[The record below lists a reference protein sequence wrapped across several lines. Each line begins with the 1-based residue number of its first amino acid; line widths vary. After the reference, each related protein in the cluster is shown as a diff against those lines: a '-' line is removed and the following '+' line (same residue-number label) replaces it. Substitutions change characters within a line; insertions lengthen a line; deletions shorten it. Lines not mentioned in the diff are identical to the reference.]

1 LVQSAPAG
9 EFSAQLVRLRVF
21 SAGARQFSPGRE
33 VRRVDD
39 IGWSR
44 LERRYVAKPLVFR
57 LGETEFAFSL
67 NKIDR
72 SKLYGY
78 KELEVLDEQGRR
90 CELATL
96 AGDGHTVIGR
106 GGSSF
111 AQLTA
116 DGEWCDK
123 SELKAVNA
131 DGQEIQ
137 PVASSFSAPVALAET
152 TTVND
157 YLQHNI
163 RLVYQLDAESDAAPI
178 REQLAQGAIYK
189 FPYSY
194 RGGLEADA
202 GFLLEAAD
210 GNVFLAVGSPTRVEF
225 VGLAEVTVIE
235 EETELDEAE
244 LMDFD
249 MI

>member
-1 LVQSAPAG
+1 M
-9 EFSAQLVRLRVF
+9 
-21 SAGARQFSPGRE
+21 
-33 VRRVDD
+33 
-39 IGWSR
+39 
-44 LERRYVAKPLVFR
+44 AKPLVFR

-78 KELEVLDEQGRR
+78 KELEVLDERGRR

-106 GGSSF
+106 GGSGF
-111 AQLTA
+111 AQLTV

-123 SELKAVNA
+123 SGLKPVDA
-131 DGQEIQ
+131 DNREIQ
-137 PVASSFSAPVALAET
+137 PVASSFSAPVALAES
-152 TTVND
+152 TTVDD
-157 YLQHNI
+157 YLQHNV
-163 RLVYQLDAESDAAPI
+163 RLVYQLDCEGDDAAL
-178 REQLAQGAIYK
+178 RQQLAGGAIFK

-194 RGGLEADA
+194 RGGLEADV
-202 GFLLEAAD
+202 GFLLQGAD
-210 GNVFLAVGSPTRVEF
+210 GHVFLAVGSPTKVAF
-225 VGLAEVTVIE
+225 VGLAEVAAVE
-235 EETELDEAE
+235 EDAELDEAE

>member
-1 LVQSAPAG
+1 M
-9 EFSAQLVRLRVF
+9 
-21 SAGARQFSPGRE
+21 
-33 VRRVDD
+33 
-39 IGWSR
+39 
-44 LERRYVAKPLVFR
+44 AKPLVFR

-72 SKLYGY
+72 NKLYGF
-78 KELEVLDEQGRR
+78 KELEVLDDRGRR

-96 AGDGHTVIGR
+96 ASDGHTVIGR

-111 AQLTA
+111 AQLNV

-123 SELKAVNA
+123 SDLKPVDA
-131 DGQEIQ
+131 DHRQIQ
-137 PVASSFSAPVALAET
+137 PVGSSFSAPVPLLET

-163 RLVYQLDAESDAAPI
+163 RMVYQLNSEGDITAI
-178 REQLAQGAIYK
+178 RQQLTEGAIFK

-194 RGGLEADA
+194 RGGLEADV
-202 GFLLEAAD
+202 GFLLQGAD
-210 GNVFLAVGSPTRVEF
+210 GNVFLTVGSPTRVAF
-225 VGLAEVTVIE
+225 VGLAEMASME
-235 EETELDEAE
+235 DETELDESE

>member
-1 LVQSAPAG
+1 M
-9 EFSAQLVRLRVF
+9 
-21 SAGARQFSPGRE
+21 
-33 VRRVDD
+33 
-39 IGWSR
+39 
-44 LERRYVAKPLVFR
+44 AKPLVFQ
-57 LGETEFAFSL
+57 LGDRDFAFALS
-67 NKIDR
+67 KVDR
-72 SKLYGY
+72 SRLYGY
-78 KELEVLDEQGRR
+78 KDVEVLDEKGRR

-111 AQLTA
+111 AQLNV

-123 SELKAVNA
+123 SDLKPVDI
-131 DGQEIQ
+131 DGNEIP
-137 PVASSFSAPVALAET
+137 PVPSSYAAPVPLGDA
-152 TTVND
+152 TTVAD

-163 RLVYQLDAESDAAPI
+163 RLVYVLEPEGDASPIYDQLK
-178 REQLAQGAIYK
+178 QGAIFR

-202 GFLLEAAD
+202 GFLLQGAD
-210 GNVFLAVGSPTRVEF
+210 GNFFLAVGNPTKVDF
-225 VGLAEVTVIE
+225 IGPTQVTAAE
-235 EETELDEAE
+235 EETELDEAD

>member
-1 LVQSAPAG
+1 M
-9 EFSAQLVRLRVF
+9 
-21 SAGARQFSPGRE
+21 
-33 VRRVDD
+33 
-39 IGWSR
+39 
-44 LERRYVAKPLVFR
+44 AKPLVFR
-57 LGETEFAFSL
+57 LGETEFAFGL

-72 SKLYGY
+72 DKLYGY
-78 KELEVLDEQGRR
+78 KELEVLDDRGRR

-96 AGDGHTVIGR
+96 ASDGHTVIGR

-111 AQLTA
+111 AQLTV

-123 SELKAVNA
+123 SDLKPVDSDNR
-131 DGQEIQ
+131 EIQ
-137 PVASSFSAPVALAET
+137 PVPSSFSAPVSLAET

-163 RLVYQLDAESDAAPI
+163 RMVYQLASEGDVSEI
-178 REQLAQGAIYK
+178 RRQLTEGVIFK

-194 RGGLEADA
+194 RGGLEADV
-202 GFLLEAAD
+202 GFLLQGAD
-210 GNVFLAVGSPTRVEF
+210 GNVFLTVGSPTRVAF
-225 VGLAEVTVIE
+225 VGLKEVASME
-235 EETELDEAE
+235 EETELDEAG

>member
-1 LVQSAPAG
+1 M
-9 EFSAQLVRLRVF
+9 
-21 SAGARQFSPGRE
+21 
-33 VRRVDD
+33 
-39 IGWSR
+39 
-44 LERRYVAKPLVFR
+44 AKPLVFQ
-57 LGETEFAFSL
+57 LGDRDFAFALS
-67 NKIDR
+67 KVDR
-72 SKLYGY
+72 SRLYGY
-78 KELEVLDEQGRR
+78 KDVEVLDEKGRR

-111 AQLTA
+111 AQLNV

-123 SELKAVNA
+123 SDLKPVDI
-131 DGQEIQ
+131 DGNEIP
-137 PVASSFSAPVALAET
+137 PVASSYAAPVPLGDA
-152 TTVND
+152 TTVAD

-163 RLVYQLDAESDAAPI
+163 RLVYVLEPEGDASPIYDQLK
-178 REQLAQGAIYK
+178 QGAIFR

-202 GFLLEAAD
+202 GFLLQGAD
-210 GNVFLAVGSPTRVEF
+210 GNFFLAVGNPTKVDF
-225 VGLAEVTVIE
+225 IGPTQVTAAE
-235 EETELDEAE
+235 EETELDEAD